1 MGRDFARC
9 ERLADVHESHTSEHF
24 FPAFVWSA
32 AVHCT
37 SDGRVW
43 SRFGRLVEHTRL
55 NQHGPA
61 TNRCALQRLQRTGR
75 IRTRVDPG
83 VFEHPY
89 TPGQI
94 VVGIADRASI
104 ERIRGNPVSVEVQHV
119 SKTFGS
125 YKAIEDVSLKVH
137 SGELVALLGP
147 SGSGKTTLLRMIAG
161 LEVPD
166 QPANQDEGKI
176 LFFDQDVATRSV
188 SERQVGFV
196 FQHYALF
203 KHMSVFE
210 NIAFG
215 LRVRPRSQR
224 LPKAQIDQR
233 VKELLQLIQLEGFG
247 NRFPLQLSGGQRQ
260 RVALAR
266 ALAIEPKVLL
276 LDEPFGALDAKVR
289 QKLRE
294 WLRRLHEQVHTT
306 TILVTHDQE
315 EALEVAD
322 RVVVMNHAKIEQ
334 IGTPE
339 EVFHNPASEFVI
351 DFLGSVNVFSGRHVE
366 PSSEAKT
373 DGAKIYVRPHELQ
386 ISKESLGSAS
396 ISAQI
401 QRIQRAGTSAK
412 VFVHTNKEQNVR
424 VDVPIHEFQFMDL
437 EIHQQVFITPLQS
450 HVFSPDYTI

>member
-1 MGRDFARC
+1 
-9 ERLADVHESHTSEHF
+9 
-24 FPAFVWSA
+24 
-32 AVHCT
+32 
-37 SDGRVW
+37 
-43 SRFGRLVEHTRL
+43 
-55 NQHGPA
+55 
-61 TNRCALQRLQRTGR
+61 
-75 IRTRVDPG
+75 
-83 VFEHPY
+83 
-89 TPGQI
+89 
-94 VVGIADRASI
+94 
-104 ERIRGNPVSVEVQHV
+104 
-119 SKTFGS
+119 
-125 YKAIEDVSLKVH
+125 
-137 SGELVALLGP
+137 
-147 SGSGKTTLLRMIAG
+147 
-161 LEVPD
+161 
-166 QPANQDEGKI
+166 
-176 LFFDQDVATRSV
+176 
-188 SERQVGFV
+188 
-196 FQHYALF
+196 
-203 KHMSVFE
+203 MSVFE

-215 LRVRPRSQR
+215 LRVRPRNLR
-224 LPKAQIDQR
+224 LSNPQIDQR

-351 DFLGSVNVFSGRHVE
+351 DFLGSVNVFSGRHFE
-366 PSSEAKT
+366 PSPEAKT
-373 DGAKIYVRPHELQ
+373 DGAKVYVRPHELQ

-412 VFVHTNKEQNVR
+412 VFVHTNNEQNVR

-437 EIHQQVFITPLQS
+437 EVHQQVFITPLQS
-450 HVFSPDYTI
+450 HVFSPEYTI